1 MIDFSKPHRRQNPL
15 TGEWILVSPHR
26 AKRPWQGTI
35 ERSSLPES
43 PKYDP
48 SCYLCPNNT
57 RSNGETNPKYEHTF
71 VFTNDHSSLL
81 PDVSSDTYTDQG
93 LLHASQ
99 ERGICKVICYTPAHN
114 TTMAQLPPEEIL
126 EIVRTWKTEYET
138 IGAMEHISYVQIFE
152 NKGQLMGAS
161 SPHPHGQIWA
171 NEHLPSIVENEQQHQ
186 LNYVTA
192 HSSPLL
198 LEYLHLEIVK
208 NERLILENESFAVV
222 VPFWA
227 TWPYETMVLP
237 KKHIQSLSEMKDEDM
252 RNLADILKRLTA
264 RYDKIFSTSFPYS
277 MGIHQKPTDG
287 SDHPEWQ
294 FHMHFYPPLL
304 RSSTIKKYYVGYE
317 MLAEPQRDITP
328 ESAAQTLKEI
338 HD

>member
-1 MIDFSKPHRRQNPL
+1 MTHLS
-15 TGEWILVSPHR
+15 
-26 AKRPWQGTI
+26 
-35 ERSSLPES
+35 
-43 PKYDP
+43 
-48 SCYLCPNNT
+48 
-57 RSNGETNPKYEHTF
+57 
-71 VFTNDHSSLL
+71 
-81 PDVSSDTYTDQG
+81 
-93 LLHASQ
+93 
-99 ERGICKVICYTPAHN
+99 
-114 TTMAQLPPEEIL
+114 PEEIL
-126 EIVRTWKTEYET
+126 EIIRTWKTEYET
-138 IGAMEHISYVQIFE
+138 IGSMEHISYVQIFE

-171 NEHLPSIVENEQQHQ
+171 NEHLPSIVENEQHHQ
-186 LNYVTA
+186 QNYFTE

-198 LEYLHLEIVK
+198 LEYLHMETEK
-208 NERLILENESFAVV
+208 QERLILENESFAVV

-237 KKHIQSLSEMKDEDM
+237 KTYIRSLSDMNEDDMKHLSE
-252 RNLADILKRLTA
+252 ILKRLTA

-277 MGIHQKPTDG
+277 MGIHQQPTDG

-328 ESAAQTLKEI
+328 ESAAMTLKEI